1 MGLLDRWSKKT
12 TEEKLQD
19 LDTKKPVAKTVAKTK
34 KTTTVAKTKKTTK
47 AKEAV
52 SESTVDNA
60 TTNVKGQISGIA
72 HKILVRPLITEKA
85 AVAQSQNKYTFIV
98 EAHATKNQV
107 KKAITEAYGMTP
119 VAVNVVNVNGHRV
132 RFGRTMGRRSDYR
145 KAIVTLP
152 KGKSITIHEGV

>member
-34 KTTTVAKTKKTTK
+34 KTTVAKTKKSSP

-52 SESTVDNA
+52 SESTVD
-60 TTNVKGQISGIA
+60 TTDVKGKISGIA

-85 AVAQSQNKYTFIV
+85 AVAQSQNKYTFV
-98 EAHATKNQV
+98 VATNATKNQIKQAV
-107 KKAITEAYGMTP
+107 FEAYGITP
-119 VAVNVVNVNGHRV
+119 IAVNVVNVDGHRV
-132 RFGRTMGRRSDYR
+132 RFGRTMGRRSDSR